1 MRGPQSVT
9 RSGTPG
15 KGALWRDARFVRIA
29 LQVLFLCLVIAAA
42 GVLYANVTRGLNR
55 LGLDVDFGFLQ
66 NEAGFGISEGIA
78 YELSD
83 TYARA
88 VIVGIGNTIRVSLV
102 GIVLATLIGLL
113 VGLARLSGNWLVRKL
128 GGFYV
133 EVFRNTPLLLQLM
146 FWYTAVIL
154 KLPAVRQSIN
164 LYDTIFINQR
174 GVYLPEPYASAGFS
188 TFQWFMFASCVAA
201 GVVYALRLRYLKRV
215 DRPGFPF
222 LWALGAFLFLVTVSW
237 VVTPESPVAFE
248 VPRLQGFN
256 FQGGILLSPEFA
268 ALLLGLS
275 TYTGAFIAEV
285 VRGGVQSVAKGQREA
300 AAAVGLKP
308 AQATYLIILPQ
319 ALRTIVPPL
328 TSQYLN
334 LFKNSSLAIA
344 VGFPDLFSIGQTI
357 LNQTGQSIPVFVMI
371 MIAYLAMSLITSV
384 FMNWYNHRIRLI
396 ER

>member
-146 FWYTAVIL
+146 F
-154 KLPAVRQSIN
+154 
-164 LYDTIFINQR
+164 
-174 GVYLPEPYASAGFS
+174 
-188 TFQWFMFASCVAA
+188 
-201 GVVYALRLRYLKRV
+201 
-215 DRPGFPF
+215 
-222 LWALGAFLFLVTVSW
+222 
-237 VVTPESPVAFE
+237 
-248 VPRLQGFN
+248 
-256 FQGGILLSPEFA
+256 
-268 ALLLGLS
+268 
-275 TYTGAFIAEV
+275 
-285 VRGGVQSVAKGQREA
+285 
-300 AAAVGLKP
+300 
-308 AQATYLIILPQ
+308 
-319 ALRTIVPPL
+319 
-328 TSQYLN
+328 
-334 LFKNSSLAIA
+334 
-344 VGFPDLFSIGQTI
+344 
-357 LNQTGQSIPVFVMI
+357 
-371 MIAYLAMSLITSV
+371 
-384 FMNWYNHRIRLI
+384 
-396 ER
+396 